1 MSETLTRQMAVRALE
16 RVFSRPAPPPF
27 NTMTD
32 DEILEFVNR
41 EIAAYRQEARMRNK
55 DNKTG

>member
-1 MSETLTRQMAVRALE
+1 MRRWHERNINETNG
-16 RVFSRPAPPPF
+16 RPAPPPF